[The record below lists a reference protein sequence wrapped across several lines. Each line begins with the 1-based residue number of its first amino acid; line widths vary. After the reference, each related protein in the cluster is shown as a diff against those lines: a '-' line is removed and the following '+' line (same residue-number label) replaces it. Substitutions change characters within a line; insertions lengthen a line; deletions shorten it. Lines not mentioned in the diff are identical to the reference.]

1 MEILNITEL
10 IEAYSKQTSKFC
22 IYMSFNPRVS
32 VDKIIEAVP
41 FLEGDKLR
49 DLISYSTNRSLL
61 VTFSS
66 VEEMEQCF
74 DQIKDTGAV
83 YAVTF
88 EEGKI
93 TNEI

>member
-1 MEILNITEL
+1 MKILTITDL

-22 IYMSFNPRVS
+22 IYMLFNTRIS

-49 DLISYSTNRSLL
+49 DLISYSTNRSLVL
-61 VTFSS
+61 TFST
-66 VEEMEQCF
+66 VEEMEKCF